1 LCGLST
7 IEISMTGTMAYDALV
22 TKLEDQSSDARE
34 AAAIALGR
42 YGDVRATEPL
52 TRSLGDPEPGVRV
65 CAAVALAKLGWSP
78 SNAEERGNFEVAFD
92 ELQAAA
98 TAGEPAVRPLFE
110 ELAQAI
116 GLDWPERSTL
126 AAADEPSPTKEE
138 EEITA
143 ALLNCLDD
151 ADPGVRLSATK
162 SLASL
167 GDPAH
172 APHFMA
178 LLSDNDFEIRLAA
191 IDFVSRMNDPQ
202 VAGSLSPKL
211 ADVHP
216 QVRRAAATALGAT
229 LNPAGIEDL
238 VVALV
243 DEDPS
248 VRATVTEALE
258 KINPYWAASKEA
270 QRAQSRL
277 QLLLTDSRPRVGAAA
292 AQLLSH
298 LRASAP

>member
-1 LCGLST
+1 
-7 IEISMTGTMAYDALV
+7 MAYNALV
-22 TKLEDQSSDARE
+22 TKLEDQNSDARE

-52 TRSLGDPEPGVRV
+52 ARSLGDPEPGVRV

-98 TAGEPAVRPLFE
+98 TAGEQAVRPLFE

-116 GLDWPERSTL
+116 GLDWPERTAPPVAS
-126 AAADEPSPTKEE
+126 DEPSPPKED

-151 ADPGVRLSATK
+151 ADPGVRLSAAK

-172 APHFMA
+172 APQFIA
-178 LLSDNDFEIRLAA
+178 LLSDNDWEIRLAA

-211 ADVHP
+211 GDVHP

-277 QLLLTDSRPRVGAAA
+277 QRLLTDSRPRVGAAA